1 MKYYRTQQQIAQ
13 EIAQELAQEVSA
25 IKAQQMG
32 CTGGITAFWWSV
44 VKNPILNEAALA
56 IPDEETEL
64 AEGETVKTLYKNGD
78 FIITTDDLVEHGVLE
93 TEGWFA
99 SPSAI

>member
-13 EIAQELAQEVSA
+13 EIAQELAQGVSA

-32 CTGGITAFWWSV
+32 CTGVTSFWCTI
-44 VKNPILNEAALA
+44 VKRPILNEAALA

-64 AEGETVKTLYKNGD
+64 AEGETVKTLYQNGD
-78 FIITTDDLVEHGVLE
+78 FIITTDDLVSHDVLE
-93 TEGWFA
+93 GEGWFPDV
-99 SPSAI
+99 SL

>member
-13 EIAQELAQEVSA
+13 EIAQELAQGVSA

-32 CTGGITAFWWSV
+32 CTGVTSFWWTI
-44 VKNPILNEAALA
+44 VKRPILNEAALA

-64 AEGETVKTLYKNGD
+64 AEGETVKTLYQNGD
-78 FIITTDDLVEHGVLE
+78 FIITTDDLVSHDVLE
-93 TEGWFA
+93 GEGWFPDV
-99 SPSAI
+99 SL

>member
-1 MKYYRTQQQIAQ
+1 MKYYITQQ
-13 EIAQELAQEVSA
+13 EIAQGISA

-32 CTGGITAFWWSV
+32 CTGVTAFWWSV
-44 VKNPILNEAALA
+44 VEGPILNEAALA

-64 AEGETVKTLYKNGD
+64 AEGETIKTLYENGD

-93 TEGWFA
+93 AEGWFPKV
-99 SPSAI
+99 SL

>member
-13 EIAQELAQEVSA
+13 EIAQELAQGVSA

-32 CTGGITAFWWSV
+32 CTGVTSFWWTI
-44 VKNPILNEAALA
+44 VKRPILNEAALA

-78 FIITTDDLVEHGVLE
+78 FIITTDDLVSHDVLE
-93 TEGWFA
+93 AEGWFPDV
-99 SPSAI
+99 SL